1 MDLMRSS
8 ILSLLVIIAAT
19 AGCAT
24 GRNTLAQDLAW
35 ERWTACDHFTAVT
48 LDRIELDGRIIV
60 NGYENTVA
68 PFTACVHTVAAD
80 QSRGGAVAMPQSLVL
95 AKIYGCQGGAM

>member
-1 MDLMRSS
+1 MRPLALCLLM
-8 ILSLLVIIAAT
+8 VMA

-24 GRNTLAQDLAW
+24 MANTPAQNLAW
-35 ERWTACDHFTAVT
+35 DRWKACDHFTAVT
-48 LDRIELDGRIIV
+48 LDRIDLDGRIVV

-68 PFTACVHTVAAD
+68 PFAACVHTVAAE
-80 QSRGGAVAMPQSLVL
+80 QSRAGAVAMPQSLVL

>member
-1 MDLMRSS
+1 MRSLA
-8 ILSLLVIIAAT
+8 LSLLMMVVTA

-24 GRNTLAQDLAW
+24 GLNTPAQDLAW

-60 NGYENTVA
+60 TGHENNAASFTV
-68 PFTACVHTVAAD
+68 CVHTAAAA
-80 QSRGGAVAMPQSLVL
+80 QPRSAAAAMPQALVL
-95 AKIYGCQGGAM
+95 VKIYGCQGGAM

>member
-1 MDLMRSS
+1 MRFTVVSF
-8 ILSLLVIIAAT
+8 VIIIATT

-24 GRNTLAQDLAW
+24 SRNTLAQDLAW
-35 ERWTACDHFTAVT
+35 ERWKACDHFTAVT

-68 PFTACVHTVAAD
+68 PFTACVHTAAAD
-80 QSRGGAVAMPQSLVL
+80 QSRAGGAPMPPSLVL
-95 AKIYGCQGGAM
+95 AKIYGCQGGAN

>member
-1 MDLMRSS
+1 MRSTVV
-8 ILSLLVIIAAT
+8 SLFIIIAMA

-24 GRNTLAQDLAW
+24 ARNTVAQDLAW
-35 ERWTACDHFTAVT
+35 ERWKACDHFTAVT

-80 QSRGGAVAMPQSLVL
+80 QSRGGAGPMPVSLVL